1 MSFGGIIFDILYLQ
15 IYKIIQ
21 KIKQIGTQLNTLML
35 EVINGGFIMKKII
48 LSAISI
54 ILMFSMVSCG
64 SSSTVEN
71 TSVQNNTT
79 AQSNVNS
86 TTENITQTTSDIDL
100 IYTFEDPGY
109 PIVFDYP
116 EMKCIEEATSQI
128 FKRGNFVISY
138 CRDKKTCDINDI
150 TTELAKEYADATDH
164 HILGDSESF
173 DIKETKEMTINGVK
187 VLRIDGNLVSV
198 YDSGDKVMLPMRGY
212 TFAKG
217 ENICELIAVLNK
229 SEPNA
234 EEKAEMDKTIDAMIQ
249 TLREDR

>member
-1 MSFGGIIFDILYLQ
+1 
-15 IYKIIQ
+15 
-21 KIKQIGTQLNTLML
+21 ML
-35 EVINGGFIMKKII
+35 EVINGSFIMKKII

-86 TTENITQTTSDIDL
+86 TTENITQTTSDVDL
-100 IYTFEDPGY
+100 IYTFKDPRY
-109 PIVFDYP
+109 PIAFDYL
-116 EMKCIEEATSQI
+116 EMKCIEETTSRI

-150 TTELAKEYADATDH
+150 TTELAKEYASASRTH
-164 HILGDSESF
+164 LKAYFKEF
-173 DIKETKEMTINGVK
+173 DIEKKQEMVINQTKD
-187 VLRIDGNLVSV
+187 LQIDGKIVA
-198 YDSGDKVMLPMRGY
+198 YFDSGTEITLPMRGY

-217 ENICELIAVLNK
+217 ESICELIAVLNK